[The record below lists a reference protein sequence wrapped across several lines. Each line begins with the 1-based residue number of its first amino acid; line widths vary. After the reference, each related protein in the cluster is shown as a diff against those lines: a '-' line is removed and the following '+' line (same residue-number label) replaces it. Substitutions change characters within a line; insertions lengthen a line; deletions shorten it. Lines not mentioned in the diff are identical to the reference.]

1 MRSNVTSPL
10 KSNYQISQL
19 TDNDVV
25 LNKVISTFSQRID
38 MASDDKTNIVSFVKA
53 IHENKANIE
62 VINGSNNSQIDPVNH
77 SQFVNPVS

>member
-1 MRSNVTSPL
+1 
-10 KSNYQISQL
+10 
-19 TDNDVV
+19 
-25 LNKVISTFSQRID
+25 

>member
-10 KSNYQISQL
+10 KSNYQVSQL

-38 MASDDKTNIVSFVKA
+38 ITSDDKTNKVSFVKA
-53 IHENKANIE
+53 IEENKANIE
-62 VINGSNNSQIDPVNH
+62 VIN
-77 SQFVNPVS
+77 